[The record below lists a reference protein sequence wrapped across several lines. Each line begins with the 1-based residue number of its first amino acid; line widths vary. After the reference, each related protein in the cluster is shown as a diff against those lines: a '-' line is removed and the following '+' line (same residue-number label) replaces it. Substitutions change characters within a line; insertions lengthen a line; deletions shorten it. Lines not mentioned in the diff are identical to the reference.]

1 MEVHPA
7 ECHSD
12 PTGHPVQDQNQE
24 QASCLD
30 QNWAQLDQV
39 SAPAHHNEAEESAG
53 SVSKATESGG
63 APAAQRADR
72 PADLLVPAAASG
84 HGGDATTCCDLLS
97 LRSGS
102 FSLTSEPG
110 AFCRSEE
117 DDARSITASS
127 IISVFQR
134 VPMDPLEKDWLRS
147 CTLGNVSVQRLLLAQ
162 DPNLVMKKTAL
173 HWAAKQGR
181 LDSVDMM
188 LHYGADVNV
197 RSGYTALHL
206 ASIHGHQD
214 IVQTLISSHNAK
226 TNIRDY
232 HGKMAIQYWTCTR
245 PGTTSIF
252 NQEPALSDGG
262 RFSQERRTQ
271 RFALPS
277 LRLSRSRSHGQLHLD
292 FGALPSASCD
302 ALDLHV

>member
-30 QNWAQLDQV
+30 QNWAQLDQG

-197 RSGYTALHL
+197 RSKGVSPDGMELFPLRSDPAAGVLIVISAWATQLFIWPPSMDIRTSSRRSSALTMLKPTSEIITGRWPSSTGPVPVLVPPASSTKNLLSLMGGGL
-206 ASIHGHQD
+206 ARS
-214 IVQTLISSHNAK
+214 A
-226 TNIRDY
+226 
-232 HGKMAIQYWTCTR
+232 
-245 PGTTSIF
+245 
-252 NQEPALSDGG
+252 G
-262 RFSQERRTQ
+262 R
-271 RFALPS
+271 
-277 LRLSRSRSHGQLHLD
+277 
-292 FGALPSASCD
+292 SASLCRP
-302 ALDLHV
+302 